1 MDARPAGH
9 TIEIVSLP
17 APGGWIRRVSVL
29 GVPECTVDSTALDVS
44 ADVGRVLALL
54 AERLAAGARPAPGTA
69 RGLRP
74 DLDVVARLY
83 RSGG

>member
-9 TIEIVSLP
+9 TIEIVSMP
-17 APGGWIRRVSVL
+17 HDGGWIRRVSVL
-29 GVPECTVDSTALDVS
+29 GVAECTVDSTDLDVS
-44 ADVGRVLALL
+44 TDVGRALALL
-54 AERLAAGARPAPGTA
+54 AERIADGVPPAPGTV
-69 RGLRP
+69 RDLRA